1 LLLLERRVE
10 IMKRKTWD
18 RKGGEKLLSLWWF
31 FILGVIGGFIVLG
44 VVIYYSA
51 ETNVNSIEAS
61 ILVDKLIGCLIQQG
75 NLNSNVFNSD
85 FDLFNECSLD
95 KKMFGMGSF
104 LYFNISIYDSE
115 NKLVREL
122 VNGSGIF
129 ESDCKVGRRVSGKYF
144 PSCISENHLVNLGNK
159 GYKLNILGG
168 VNQLGR
174 KISVN

>member
-1 LLLLERRVE
+1 
-10 IMKRKTWD
+10 
-18 RKGGEKLLSLWWF
+18 
-31 FILGVIGGFIVLG
+31 
-44 VVIYYSA
+44 
-51 ETNVNSIEAS
+51 
-61 ILVDKLIGCLIQQG
+61 
-75 NLNSNVFNSD
+75 
-85 FDLFNECSLD
+85 
-95 KKMFGMGSF
+95 MFGMGSF